1 MRALFAVISA
11 AAMMAAFASNAFA
24 AVGIYLVSRAELGES
39 PSLGDVA
46 SVDAAP
52 GVRRALLSL
61 PLPEKVLEDGY
72 VDRREVEELVAAAAG
87 DIVLVYGNAVR
98 VSRTVKEEAVGVDEK
113 AADEERLVTAGEP
126 VGVRVKKNGIVIE
139 LSGSAL
145 QNGAAG
151 DEVAVKLKGNHT
163 LKGRVVRKNLVE
175 LAL

>member
-1 MRALFAVISA
+1 
-11 AAMMAAFASNAFA
+11 MAAFASNAFA
-24 AVGIYLVSRAELGES
+24 AVSVYLVSRAELGES

-52 GVRRALLSL
+52 EARRALLSL
-61 PLPEKVLEDGY
+61 ALPEKVLAAGF

-87 DIVLVYGNAVR
+87 EGVLVYGNAAR
-98 VSRTVKEEAVGVDEK
+98 VSRTVKEEAAGLDEK
-113 AADEERLVTAGEP
+113 AADVELLVTAGEP

-145 QNGAAG
+145 ESGTAG
-151 DEVAVKLKGNHT
+151 DEVAVKLKGNRT